1 MPYKKSAKYYHH
13 RRHNPGLF
21 EKTSFRTIPIAN
33 SSYSGTKF
41 LVPGA
46 KVIVGKYKKTKKWRI
61 QSILEPKTNRN
72 A

>member
-1 MPYKKSAKYYHH
+1 MPYKRYAGYYHH
-13 RRHNPGLF
+13 RRHDPDLF
-21 EKTSFRTIPIAN
+21 DKKTFRTIPIAN
-33 SSYSGTKF
+33 SSYKGTRF

-46 KVIVGKYKKTKKWRI
+46 KAIIAKHIKSKKYRI